1 MSFAKRIKKLF
12 VMTMVM
18 VMILSTTGFS
28 AEAAPVE
35 GTEQELYYITF
46 NEKNEIVEEG
56 IIPVNKNGKYSW
68 SGSIT
73 LKNGYYTAFLKPGGK
88 SFYATSGT
96 KMKFTYKLNRN
107 ATIKYHFYRDSVD
120 YTFYPTKWN
129 TGTRTSSGTTISHT
143 TDKDAYYFVGVVNA
157 SSDDITISNVSFVF

>member
-73 LKNGYYTAFLKPGGK
+73 LKNGYYTAFLKREENLSMPQ
-88 SFYATSGT
+88 
-96 KMKFTYKLNRN
+96 
-107 ATIKYHFYRDSVD
+107 
-120 YTFYPTKWN
+120 
-129 TGTRTSSGTTISHT
+129 
-143 TDKDAYYFVGVVNA
+143 VVLR
-157 SSDDITISNVSFVF
+157 